1 MDLNSMREAL
11 EQSGVF
17 STSYPPPKDS
27 SYFNEAAETRPRS
40 EILKLQDEG
49 LQRLVQWAYHGTE
62 FNKQRFDA
70 AGLKPADIKT
80 AADLSKLPIF
90 RRDEMREAQADG
102 PGRPFGTM
110 LAADAKDQLRFIT
123 KSTGTSGMPA
133 RQPWTPADQ
142 ASLGEILGRSY
153 WVSGIR
159 PGMVFM
165 GWIPMERSY
174 VGSTFMALMSEYMG
188 LVVAPEGP
196 TVLMQEQEAAINYAL
211 ELSTIGPLAS
221 YTSPLIYRML
231 GEAFKAQ
238 GVPSPMHV
246 LMCAAMAV
254 TPEMRAML
262 KDLHPN
268 GTVTYQYGTTDGMT
282 LAECNAGGGLHVWED
297 LLVTE
302 IVDPETEEPVAEGER
317 GELVVTFLGQLAQPM
332 IRFGMED
339 IVLNKFNTEPC
350 PCGRT
355 HKRLESIVIGR
366 TGDRFTVQGKELLPY
381 DVDQVIVGAPETTG
395 LYQISIE
402 SGKNQDAAIIA
413 VETKHDLTDQGYH
426 DTIRSALEKGM
437 GVPVQ
442 LTLVEP
448 GTVPVV
454 GYKAQI
460 VKKIK

>member
-1 MDLNSMREAL
+1 MDLNNMQEAL
-11 EQSGVF
+11 EKSGVF
-17 STSYPPPKDS
+17 STSYPPAKES
-27 SYFNEAAETRPRS
+27 EYFNQAAECRPRA
-40 EILKLQDEG
+40 EILKEQDAG
-49 LQRLVQWAYHGTE
+49 LQRLVQWAYNGTD

-70 AGLKPADIKT
+70 AGIKPGDVKT
-80 AADLSKLPIF
+80 AADLAALPIF

-102 PGRPFGTM
+102 KGRPFGTM
-110 LAADAKDQLRFIT
+110 LAAGAEGNIRCIT

-133 RQPWTPADQ
+133 RQPWTVVDQ

-153 WVSGIR
+153 WVSGVR

-188 LVVAPEGP
+188 LMVAPEGP

-211 ELSTIGPLAS
+211 ELSSMGPLAA
-221 YTSPLIYRML
+221 YTSPIIYRML

-238 GVPSPMHV
+238 GIESPMHV

-254 TPEMRAML
+254 TPEMRKML
-262 KDLHPN
+262 KELHPN
-268 GTVTYQYGTTDGMT
+268 GTISYQYGTTDGMT

-297 LLVTE
+297 LLITE
-302 IVDPETEEPVAEGER
+302 VVNPETEEPVAEGER
-317 GELVVTFLGQLAQPM
+317 GELVVTFLGQVAQPM

-366 TGDRFTVQGKELLPY
+366 TGDRFTVKGKELLPY

-402 SGKNQDAAIIA
+402 SGKDQDAAIIA

-426 DTIRSALEKGM
+426 DTIRTALEDGM

-442 LTLVEP
+442 LTLIEP
-448 GTVPVV
+448 GTVPIV